1 MGRIFMI
8 AHGWLRPIT
17 LRRAFV
23 ASLCLHAFLAAFFP
37 AASTLR
43 TRVAEPVETISFAR
57 LRPLRPKPV
66 SITRTRVNRAPRPA
80 LPKAALAKRAIA
92 VPRLAVRA
100 PNPPAAPVAAAAQPT
115 AAATQAAQPTA
126 APRVVANAQGTSDV
140 GGLMPFGAE
149 LPVPVLDPRVV
160 KRLRRLHVRVTLL
173 VTVGNDGRTK
183 SVVFQPPLDPLVE
196 QRIVALLSD
205 AAWDAAVCGGG
216 IACPGRAVI
225 KL

>member
-1 MGRIFMI
+1 MI

-17 LRRAFV
+17 LRRAFA
-23 ASLCLHAFLAAFFP
+23 ASLCLHALLAAFFP

-43 TRVAEPVETISFAR
+43 TRAAEPVETISFAR
-57 LRPLRPKPV
+57 LRPLRPEPV
-66 SITRTRVNRAPRPA
+66 SLPRAVPRTVRRATIVAR
-80 LPKAALAKRAIA
+80 RAIA
-92 VPRLAVRA
+92 VRRLAVHA
-100 PNPPAAPVAAAAQPT
+100 PNPPPAAPVAAAAQPT
-115 AAATQAAQPTA
+115 AAATQTAQPTP
-126 APRVVANAQGTSDV
+126 APRVVANAQGASEV

-160 KRLRRLHVRVTLL
+160 ERLRRLHVRVTLL

-183 SVVFQPPLDPLVE
+183 SVVFQPPVDPLTE

-205 AAWDAAVCGGG
+205 ATWDAAVCGGG
-216 IACPGRAVI
+216 IACPGQAVI